1 MLALLQQLTGAHLA
15 LVDGASTPRRLRT
28 LLLLMKSALVRC
40 PSSVGVELARRA
52 RAPMIAVLLSP
63 VVLPA
68 AVAQCGRADRRPESG
83 VRCTGS
89 GRRPEL
95 I

>member
-28 LLLLMKSALVRC
+28 LLLLLKSALVRC

-52 RAPMIAVLLSP
+52 RAPMIAVACG
-63 VVLPA
+63 A
-68 AVAQCGRADRRPESG
+68 ACCGGTAQCGPAAG
-83 VRCTGS
+83 VGT
-89 GRRPEL
+89 L
-95 I
+95 MHAAAAVVT